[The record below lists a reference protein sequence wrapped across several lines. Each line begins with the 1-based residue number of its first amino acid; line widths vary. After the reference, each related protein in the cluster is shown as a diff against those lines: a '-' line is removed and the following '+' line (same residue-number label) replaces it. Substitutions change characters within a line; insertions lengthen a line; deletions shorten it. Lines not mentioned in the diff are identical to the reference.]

1 MAGFGGQHEAKRCEE
16 KKQLWWCASKTE
28 RETEN
33 RDGGASSLSSNGRPA
48 SVDSI
53 SCFVVLVVDFEAK
66 GSSVPSEPSTV
77 FSSLSRDVSLGTE
90 RRVRPVFPSR
100 RSSEKTG
107 GEEDRTF
114 GACVLFRFFLSFFR
128 PAASQQ
134 KQKIGFFVAHDTA
147 AKTRV
152 APVPRK
158 AVFSLL
164 SKGRRKGKAIEKDA
178 THVASEKANERS
190 FPRLRGIFLV
200 VVGPH

>member
-1 MAGFGGQHEAKRCEE
+1 
-16 KKQLWWCASKTE
+16 
-28 RETEN
+28 
-33 RDGGASSLSSNGRPA
+33 
-48 SVDSI
+48 
-53 SCFVVLVVDFEAK
+53 
-66 GSSVPSEPSTV
+66 
-77 FSSLSRDVSLGTE
+77 
-90 RRVRPVFPSR
+90 VRPVFPSR

-114 GACVLFRFFLSFFR
+114 GACVLFRFFFSFFR
-128 PAASQQ
+128 PAA
-134 KQKIGFFVAHDTA
+134 KAEIGFFVAHDTA